1 MLLDDYT
8 VHNDIHR
15 GLLTRLLPDYKI
27 TNKGF
32 DEGIYATIL
41 DTPIT
46 PAKIRL
52 FMDFVAEHVAG
63 TELRFAAHGKPA
75 GL

>member
-8 VHNDIHR
+8 VHQDIAE
-15 GLLTRLLPDYKI
+15 GRLVRQLADWRI

-32 DEGIYATIL
+32 EEGMYATIL
-41 DTPIT
+41 DTPIV

-52 FMDFVAEHVAG
+52 FLDFVAEHVAG
-63 TELRFAAHGKPA
+63 DELRFTARFRRHD
-75 GL
+75 